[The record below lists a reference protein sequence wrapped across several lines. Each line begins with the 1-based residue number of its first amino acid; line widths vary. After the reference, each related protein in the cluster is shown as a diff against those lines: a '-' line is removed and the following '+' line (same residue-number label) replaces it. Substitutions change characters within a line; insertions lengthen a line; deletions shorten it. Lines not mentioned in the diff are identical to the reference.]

1 MGVVDMSPARRSL
14 LVQVF
19 QQMDNTGNGSI
30 SIAEYRSAVA
40 SQTMLSFFE
49 YLDAQGVADG
59 EVTLVRVRSGAASSA
74 SSNPASLASALRAA
88 WPLAH
93 VGVVENFIEG
103 TFEAQVVVPPVKE
116 QRELAHAAMARRVWA
131 GRMATLGLAL
141 VWASAATFGGI
152 VVAHMAT

>member
-1 MGVVDMSPARRSL
+1 MSAADAESLAHRVCRRVLRTAQSVDAKASLASVAR
-14 LVQVF
+14 
-19 QQMDNTGNGSI
+19 
-30 SIAEYRSAVA
+30 
-40 SQTMLSFFE
+40 
-49 YLDAQGVADG
+49 LDANG
-59 EVTLVRVRSGAASSA
+59 EATLVRVRSGITESS
-74 SSNPASLASALRAA
+74 SPALLASALRKA

-131 GRMATLGLAL
+131 GRMATLGMAL

-152 VVAHMAT
+152 VVAHLAL

>member
-1 MGVVDMSPARRSL
+1 MSADADADAAAAAAALAAADADAESLAQRICRRVLRTARAVDAKASLASVAR
-14 LVQVF
+14 
-19 QQMDNTGNGSI
+19 
-30 SIAEYRSAVA
+30 
-40 SQTMLSFFE
+40 
-49 YLDAQGVADG
+49 LDADG